1 MTPQQLDA
9 YPKAVLIKAARSLG
23 WKGNEASYAK
33 SEFVAWLTAQA
44 DYYAADVLKA
54 LNAASEGQQAPE
66 LFAPAH
72 KPATIAPSDAAAQM
86 MQLVQAMAAGSLNEE
101 RVQEMIQAAVASIKV
116 PAPIV
121 IAIAGFE
128 PVKLP
133 DGEHRHP
140 MFEKCLR
147 LAQSG
152 INVLMVGPAGT
163 GKTTLAKQI
172 ADALG
177 LSFGALHCSAG
188 VSESQLLGWLLPTGE
203 SGRFEYQAAQ
213 FSDLYQ
219 RGDSLFL
226 LDEIDAADPNLLMVL
241 NGALANGYLHVPQ
254 NINEP
259 TVARGK
265 RAYVMAAAN
274 TFGHG
279 ADMQYAGRNQLDA
292 ATLDRFYIVHIG
304 YDENLERLLT
314 GREAYV
320 IRQWKAAPTDADIKA
335 DIINLADWLDAVRLK
350 ASDSKLRRVI
360 STRAYT
366 KASQAR
372 QAGIPCHEIKEDLL
386 AGWTRDELAKVAA

>member
-1 MTPQQLDA
+1 MTPKQLDA
-9 YPKAVLIKAARSLG
+9 YPKAVLIRAARSLG

-33 SEFVAWLTAQA
+33 SEFVAWLTAHA
-44 DYYAADVLKA
+44 DFHAAEVLKA
-54 LNAASEGQQAPE
+54 LNAASEGNTPE
-66 LFAPAH
+66 LFPTKPTAHAMPPA
-72 KPATIAPSDAAAQM
+72 DAASQM
-86 MQLVQAMAAGSLNEE
+86 MQLIQAMAAGSLNEE
-101 RVQEMIQAAVASIKV
+101 RVQEMIQAAVSSIKV
-116 PAPIV
+116 PAPVV

-128 PVKLP
+128 PVTLP
-133 DGEHRHP
+133 EGEHRHP

-188 VSESQLLGWLLPTGE
+188 ISESQLLGWLLPTGE

-213 FSDLYQ
+213 FADLYQ

-241 NGALANGYLHVPQ
+241 NGALANGHLHVPQ

-274 TFGHG
+274 TYGHG

-304 YDENLERLLT
+304 YDANLERLLT
-314 GREAYV
+314 GRESLSFRPWKPAPADSDYRADV
-320 IRQWKAAPTDADIKA
+320 IH
-335 DIINLADWLDAVRLK
+335 LADWLDAVRIK

-372 QAGIPCHEIKEDLL
+372 QAGIPCEEIKADLL

>member
-9 YPKAVLIKAARSLG
+9 YPKATLIRAARSLG
-23 WKGNEASYAK
+23 WRGNEAQMSK
-33 SEFVAWLTAQA
+33 SEFIDWLAPTPSDACSNA
-44 DYYAADVLKA
+44 LSAAA
-54 LNAASEGQQAPE
+54 EGYT
-66 LFAPAH
+66 LTPAH
-72 KPATIAPSDAAAQM
+72 KPASALPPADAASQM
-86 MQLVQAMAAGSLNEE
+86 MQLIQAMAAGSLNEE
-101 RVQEMIQAAVASIKV
+101 RVQEMIQAAVASINV
-116 PAPIV
+116 PSPVV

-128 PVKLP
+128 PVTLP

-241 NGALANGYLHVPQ
+241 NGALANGHLHVPQ

-279 ADMQYAGRNQLDA
+279 ADMQYAGRTQLDA

-304 YDENLERLLT
+304 YDANLERLLT
-314 GREAYV
+314 GRESLSFRPWKPAPADSDYRADV
-320 IRQWKAAPTDADIKA
+320 IH
-335 DIINLADWLDAVRLK
+335 LADWLDAVRLK